1 MLNLQEL
8 LDTFEYGHK
17 FRIRIWC
24 NNETAQILELDFP
37 RRIHSSPLCDYIKS
51 SSEGMKSCVRCK
63 KCTEYLVHRSGTD
76 GVCVHGLYEIVQP
89 VISNGRHTATVYI
102 GNMVDNQSESE
113 LKLRKSCEKYGL
125 SFSKAKALLY
135 KAECE
140 FDPDIIKKTAEI
152 IADTASEKLER
163 HTLLHGNAMPE
174 PISHLMDNLLY
185 SNSPMTINSAAK
197 ELGYNVKYL
206 GRLFKQHTGISFNEY
221 HNRLKL
227 QAAANL
233 LCDGN
238 IKIIDAALE
247 SGFNDVTYFN
257 RIFHKEYGMT
267 PSEYRKNYFKK
278 NNAYKTKEC
287 QQ

>member
-140 FDPDIIKKTAEI
+140 FDPDIIKKPPK
-152 IADTASEKLER
+152 SL
-163 HTLLHGNAMPE
+163 
-174 PISHLMDNLLY
+174 
-185 SNSPMTINSAAK
+185 
-197 ELGYNVKYL
+197 
-206 GRLFKQHTGISFNEY
+206 
-221 HNRLKL
+221 
-227 QAAANL
+227 
-233 LCDGN
+233 
-238 IKIIDAALE
+238 
-247 SGFNDVTYFN
+247 
-257 RIFHKEYGMT
+257 RIQL
-267 PSEYRKNYFKK
+267 RKNLKGIRFYTVTLCLNRYHILWIICFT
-278 NNAYKTKEC
+278 AILP
-287 QQ
+287 